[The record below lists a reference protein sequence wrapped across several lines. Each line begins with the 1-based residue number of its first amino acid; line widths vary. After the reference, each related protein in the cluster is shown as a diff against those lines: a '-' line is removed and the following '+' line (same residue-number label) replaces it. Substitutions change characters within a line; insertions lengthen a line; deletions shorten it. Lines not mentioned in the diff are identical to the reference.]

1 MMNNKNEIL
10 LTGATGYIGY
20 NFALFLN
27 KKGFNTHILVRKNSN
42 LRGFD
47 SLVNI
52 FIHYYDGN
60 YYSIDK
66 IFSEH
71 NIKIVIHLA
80 THYDKSDDLNT
91 LEQLYSVSID
101 LTNHLFA
108 AIKKQSDFIGLVN
121 IGTIWQLHENFDNA
135 YSLFKMFQDELSKY
149 YSLKYNI
156 NVISLLI
163 RDSYGP
169 DDWRSK
175 FLNQLKLSIDDN
187 IIFHIANPNTNIQLI
202 YIDDICEAL
211 YHSMNLFN
219 RQSTSY
225 SQYKLVA
232 LEKVRLVDLIK
243 YIESIIGK
251 PIKTSHGDVVSD
263 LTLEIVKESD
273 LDQLPGFSPKIKLA
287 QGLARV
293 FSK

>member
-1 MMNNKNEIL
+1 MMNNKNEFL

-27 KKGFNTHILVRKNSN
+27 KKGFNTHILVRKTSK
-42 LRGFD
+42 LRDLD
-47 SLVNI
+47 SHDNI
-52 FIHYYDGN
+52 FTHYYDGN
-60 YYSIDK
+60 YQSIDK
-66 IFSEH
+66 IFSDH

-80 THYDKSDDLNT
+80 THYDKSDDLIT
-91 LEQLYSVSID
+91 LNQLHNVSID

-108 AIKKQSDFIGLVN
+108 AIKKQTGFIGLVN
-121 IGTIWQLHENFDNA
+121 IGTVWQLHENFDNA
-135 YSLFKMFQDELSKY
+135 YSLFKMFQDELSRY

-156 NVISLLI
+156 KVISLLI

-187 IIFHIANPNTNIQLI
+187 TNFHIANPNTNIQLI

-211 YHSMNLFN
+211 YHSMNLLNLQNTF
-219 RQSTSY
+219 Y
-225 SQYKLVA
+225 SQYKLLA
-232 LEKVRLVDLIK
+232 SEKVRLVDLIK

-263 LTLEIVKESD
+263 VALEIVKESD
-273 LDQLPGFSPKIKLA
+273 IDQLPGFSPKIKLV
-287 QGLARV
+287 QGLAKV
-293 FSK
+293 F